1 MPLRNDSFQF
11 LRKQP
16 PELSR
21 YLPRWLFNDPTFA
34 QTQAA
39 LNIEHERYRL
49 KLIEVAKQLFYQTAT
64 WGLDDWELLLKIP
77 NVGEKDIELRRKL
90 IGAKLL
96 RNTTATVQNTK
107 RLMKEYSTHGDVDI
121 EELGG
126 CRLKL
131 ISLNGNFLWDELLAA
146 LYEFLPAHLTFDFT
160 IFEDFGAEYITF
172 AQAAAVADSQVFNL
186 DMLSP
191 PPLELAVSN
200 FLVDVGTDTF
210 GTADSAD
217 TFAQDLQIAI
227 IEMCAEN
234 VQIDCDRGE
243 LEDEETAEEF
253 ERYLRRRWAQFKL
266 NPVIKFYRHEWQDL
280 DSPDDEPEIFPI
292 DEDFL
297 RLYWQFPCGDDKW
310 HIRYTT
316 ILNPRLDIA
325 PAEIK
330 YLSQVGVD
338 SQMLLHGRKNIPT
351 TGIIRAVYVKKQI
364 FEVI

>member
-1 MPLRNDSFQF
+1 MLRTDSFMF
-11 LRKQP
+11 LRKVPVDLQ
-16 PELSR
+16 R
-21 YLPRWLFNDPTFA
+21 YLPRFLYSDKIFSAA
-34 QTQAA
+34 QGT
-39 LNIEHERYRL
+39 LNAEHELYRL
-49 KLIEVAKQLFYQTAT
+49 KLIEVAKQFFYQTAT

-77 NVGEKDIELRRKL
+77 NVAEKDMELRRKL

-107 RLMKEYSTHGDVDI
+107 RLMREYATHGDVDI

-126 CRLKL
+126 CRLRL
-131 ISLNGNFLWDELLAA
+131 IGVNSDFYWDEMLAA
-146 LYEFLPAHLTFDFT
+146 LLEFLPAHLTFDFT

-191 PPLELAVSN
+191 PPLEIAAGN

-210 GTADSAD
+210 GTADSAE
-217 TFAQDLQIAI
+217 TFAQDLGVAI
-227 IEMCAEN
+227 IELCSEN
-234 VQIDCDRGE
+234 LQIDCDRGE
-243 LEDEETAEEF
+243 LSDTETAEEF

-266 NPVIKFYRHEWQDL
+266 NPVIKFYTHEWQDL
-280 DSPDDEPEIFPI
+280 DSEIDEPEIFPI
-292 DEDFL
+292 DQDFL

-316 ILNPRLDIA
+316 ILNPRQDIE
-325 PAEIK
+325 PAEVK
-330 YLSQVGVD
+330 YLSQVGTD
-338 SQMLLHGRKNIPT
+338 SQMLLHSKKNIPT